1 MISKGQNGRQR
12 HLKIIGIK
20 GRSNGDLKGETL
32 WRNPSMLRHFY
43 AVSPGGVSEGHS
55 ADEERVNIRNGHSA
69 SFKGYTAYADDER
82 QERFC
87 RVARAYGGS
96 HYPAR

>member
-1 MISKGQNGRQR
+1 
-12 HLKIIGIK
+12 
-20 GRSNGDLKGETL
+20 
-32 WRNPSMLRHFY
+32 MLRHFY

-82 QERFC
+82 QEKLR
-87 RVARAYGGS
+87 RAAHAYECS
-96 HYPAR
+96 HYLAR